1 MLKKRLI
8 PSLLYRKNVLV
19 KGKKFISKRKIGSI
33 IESIK
38 VYNLREVDELILL
51 DVDKKDSEPDL
62 NIISEAASECFVPLA
77 VGGGIRNL
85 NMIYDI
91 LRSGADKVCI
101 NSHVVKNPSFIKE
114 ASKEFGSQCI
124 VVSVDYVFHNKKNFI
139 YVDSGKTRTNLEVLP
154 FLKMAED
161 LGAGE
166 FLLNSINRDGM
177 MNGYDYEFIRKV
189 KKNIKTPLIPSGGA
203 GNCKDILK
211 LFSYCKVDAASAS
224 SIFHFT
230 QITPKDVKIYLKKN
244 KINVRI

>member
-8 PSLLYRKNVLV
+8 PTLLYRESVLV
-19 KGKKFISKRKIGSI
+19 KGKKFISKRKIGSLM
-33 IESIK
+33 EAVK

-51 DVDKKDSEPDL
+51 DIDEKDNGPDL

-77 VGGGIRNL
+77 VGGGIKNL
-85 NMIYDI
+85 KMIYNI

-101 NSHVVKNPSFIKE
+101 NSNAIKNHNFIKD

-124 VVSVDYVFHNKKNFI
+124 VVSVDYISQNKKNFVYI
-139 YVDSGKTRTNLEVLP
+139 NSGKVRTNLEVLN
-154 FLKMAED
+154 FLKIAED

-177 MNGYDYEFIRKV
+177 MNGYDYEFIRKI
-189 KKNIKTPLIPSGGA
+189 KKNIKIPLIASGGA
-203 GNCKDILK
+203 GNCNDILK

-230 QITPKDVKIYLKKN
+230 KITPKDVKIFLKKN

>member
-1 MLKKRLI
+1 VLKKRLI
-8 PSLLYRKNVLV
+8 PSLLYRENVLV

-33 IESIK
+33 IESVK

-62 NIISEAASECFVPLA
+62 NIISEAASECFVPLV

-101 NSHVVKNPSFIKE
+101 NSHVVKNPSFVKE

-124 VVSVDYVFHNKKNFI
+124 VVSVDYLSHNKKNLI
-139 YVDSGKTRTNLEVLP
+139 YIDSGKTRTNLDVLP

-166 FLLNSINRDGM
+166 FLLNSINKDGM

-189 KKNIKTPLIPSGGA
+189 KKNIKIPLIPSGGA
-203 GNCKDILK
+203 GNADDILK

>member
-1 MLKKRLI
+1 VLKKRLI
-8 PSLLYRKNVLV
+8 PSLLYRENVLV

-33 IESIK
+33 LESIK

-51 DVDKKDSEPDL
+51 DVDKKNNGPDL

-77 VGGGIRNL
+77 VGGGIKNL
-85 NMIYDI
+85 NMIYNV
-91 LRSGADKVCI
+91 LKSGADKVCI
-101 NSHVVKNPSFIKE
+101 NSHAIKNPNFIKD

-124 VVSVDYVFHNKKNFI
+124 VISVDYISKNKKNLI
-139 YVDSGKTRTNLEVLP
+139 YTDSGKAKTDFEVLN

-177 MNGYDYEFIRKV
+177 MNGYDYEFIRMI
-189 KKNIKTPLIPSGGA
+189 KNKIKIPLIASGGA
-203 GNCKDILK
+203 GNCDHILK
-211 LFSYCKVDAASAS
+211 LFSYCKADAASAS
-224 SIFHFT
+224 SLFHFT
-230 QITPKDVKIYLKKN
+230 EITPKEVKIFLEKN

>member
-1 MLKKRLI
+1 VLKKRLI
-8 PSLLYRKNVLV
+8 PSLLYRENVLV
-19 KGKKFISKRKIGSI
+19 KGKKFITKRKIGSI

-124 VVSVDYVFHNKKNFI
+124 VVSVDYLSHNKKNLI
-139 YVDSGKTRTNLEVLP
+139 YVDSGKTRTNLEILP

-203 GNCKDILK
+203 GSCNDILK

>member
-8 PSLLYRKNVLV
+8 PSLLYREGVLV

-51 DVDKKDSEPDL
+51 DVDKKDTELDL
-62 NIISEAASECFVPLA
+62 NIISEAASECFVPLV
-77 VGGGIRNL
+77 VGGGIRTL

-101 NSHVVKNPSFIKE
+101 NSYAIRNPNFIKE
-114 ASKEFGSQCI
+114 AAKEFGSQCI
-124 VVSVDYVFHNKKNFI
+124 VISVDYIFQNKKNYI
-139 YVDSGKTRTNLEVLP
+139 YVDSGTVRTNFEVLN

-177 MNGYDYEFIRKV
+177 MNGYDYEFI
-189 KKNIKTPLIPSGGA
+189 KKIKNKIKIPLIASGGA
-203 GNCKDILK
+203 GNCDHILK

-224 SIFHFT
+224 SLFHFT
-230 QITPKDVKIYLKKN
+230 EITPKEVKKFLEKN